1 MWRLLLSLNLNKSS
15 MKRLIKYILNHIPR
29 PALQRVA
36 SWGVPLLGLL
46 YIGRGKE
53 CPLCGCRR
61 RRFLPYG
68 YVAPRENALCPNCL
82 ALERHRLL
90 WLWLLRESDIGRGAV
105 ALPQLLHIAPEVALM
120 RKFKKMY
127 SSHPDRYVTTDLESP
142 LADMHFDVQQI
153 PLEDASFDVVI
164 CNHILEHV
172 EDDGLALKEI
182 FRIMRHGG
190 WGVILSP
197 VELER
202 ETTFEDDSITDE
214 AERTRIF
221 GQYDHRRIYGRDY
234 AQRLAKAGF
243 EVYDIDY
250 RKELS
255 PKEQELYALTDEHL
269 YIVRKP

>member
-1 MWRLLLSLNLNKSS
+1 MKQLIKHILNLF
-15 MKRLIKYILNHIPR
+15 PR
-29 PALQRVA
+29 PLVQRVA
-36 SWGVPLLGLL
+36 GWAVPQLGLL
-46 YIGRGKE
+46 YVGRGKE

-61 RRFLPYG
+61 RKFLPYG
-68 YVAPRENALCPNCL
+68 YGNQRENALCPNCL

-90 WLWLLRESDIGRGAV
+90 WRWLLRESDLGRGAM
-105 ALPQLLHIAPEVALM
+105 ALPRLLHIAPEVALM

-127 SSHPDRYVTTDLESP
+127 ASTPDRYVTADLESP

-153 PLEDASFDVVI
+153 PLEAESFDAII
-164 CNHILEHV
+164 CNHIMEHV
-172 EDDGLALKEI
+172 EDDGKALRELY
-182 FRIMRHGG
+182 RIMRRGG

-202 ETTFEDDSITDE
+202 EHTFEDDTITDP

-234 AQRLAKAGF
+234 AARLREAGF

-250 RKELS
+250 KNELS
-255 PKEQELYALTDEHL
+255 KAEQELYALPTDHL
-269 YIVRKP
+269 YIVCKQ